1 MYVFSVQIYI
11 YTLMNRAMWG
21 KNYISKKEET
31 LWINEL
37 YIFLEM
43 SKCDIGYIKKNTHTS
58 KTKQTWMITNFKF

>member
-11 YTLMNRAMWG
+11 YTLINKAMWG
-21 KNYISKKEET
+21 KKLHFKREKT

-43 SKCDIGYIKKNTHTS
+43 SKCDIGYIKTHTLA
-58 KTKQTWMITNFKF
+58 KQNKLEW